1 MANNIK
7 VMDSIKNFLVKMKAS
22 DADIPEELAQDA
34 CEMVEEVKDALC
46 ESEEVEETKETKD
59 EDKDESELEEK
70 IESKIADAFD
80 KVMRKY
86 GLVKD
91 GAMEALDELENK
103 LGEEGTED
111 VDGEEDVTVDPA
123 KINDAAKR
131 KLLREVKPVIASV
144 KDSVQRKKLADA
156 FAKSLSMK
164 SSTYDYSSIVGAAN
178 NSAKNNI
185 KMQDANSVNE
195 NFGDYIARK
204 YNPHYKEEN

>member
-46 ESEEVEETKETKD
+46 ESEEVEETKD
-59 EDKDESELEEK
+59 EDKGDSELEEK

-111 VDGEEDVTVDPA
+111 VDGEEEVTVDPA

-164 SSTYDYSSIVGAAN
+164 SATYDYFSIVGAAN
-178 NSAKNNI
+178 SSAKNNI
-185 KMQDANSVNE
+185 KMHDENSVNE
-195 NFGDYIARK
+195 NFGDYIAKK

>member
-22 DADIPEELAQDA
+22 DADIPEELAHDA

-111 VDGEEDVTVDPA
+111 VDGEEEVTVDPA

-144 KDSVQRKKLADA
+144 KDSVHRKKLADA

-164 SSTYDYSSIVGAAN
+164 SATYDYSSIVGAAN
-178 NSAKNNI
+178 SSAKNNI
-185 KMQDANSVNE
+185 KVHDENSVNE
-195 NFGDYIARK
+195 NFGDYIAKK

>member
-22 DADIPEELAQDA
+22 DADIPEELSQDA

-111 VDGEEDVTVDPA
+111 VDGEEEVTVDPA

-164 SSTYDYSSIVGAAN
+164 SSTYDYSSVVGAAN

>member
-111 VDGEEDVTVDPA
+111 VDGEEEVTVDPA

-195 NFGDYIARK
+195 NFGDYIAKK

>member
-111 VDGEEDVTVDPA
+111 VDGEEEVTVDPA

>member
-22 DADIPEELAQDA
+22 DSDIPEELAQDA

-70 IESKIADAFD
+70 IENKIADAFD

>member
-46 ESEEVEETKETKD
+46 ESEEVEETKD

-111 VDGEEDVTVDPA
+111 VDGEEEVTVDPA

-164 SSTYDYSSIVGAAN
+164 SATYDYSSIVGAAN

-185 KMQDANSVNE
+185 KMQDASSVNE
-195 NFGDYIARK
+195 NFGDYIAKK

>member
-22 DADIPEELAQDA
+22 DSDIPEELAQDA